1 MLMIITGKSASG
13 KDTIKKELVKKD
25 YEPVLSLTTRQP
37 REGEKYGLDYIY
49 TVNEYFESLLEQDK
63 LYESRK
69 AGNIY
74 YGTLKSDLDMVK
86 HNPEKN
92 YIMIKD
98 LEGAEDIIDYIG
110 QKNVF
115 V

>member
-63 LYESRK
+63 LY
-69 AGNIY
+69 
-74 YGTLKSDLDMVK
+74 
-86 HNPEKN
+86 
-92 YIMIKD
+92 
-98 LEGAEDIIDYIG
+98 
-110 QKNVF
+110 
-115 V
+115 

>member
-49 TVNEYFESLLEQDK
+49 TVN
-63 LYESRK
+63 
-69 AGNIY
+69 
-74 YGTLKSDLDMVK
+74 
-86 HNPEKN
+86 
-92 YIMIKD
+92 
-98 LEGAEDIIDYIG
+98 
-110 QKNVF
+110 
-115 V
+115 